1 MSLEPYGSPLSLN
14 TIDNI
19 SSLGDFVKQNPPGR
33 YIFEKKVGA
42 VTLHSGLDAA
52 GPNSSD
58 FAKSRW
64 GGDRALPLWDFAP
77 LRH

>member
-33 YIFEKKVGA
+33 YIFGK
-42 VTLHSGLDAA
+42 GLADHTNLAA
-52 GPNSSD
+52 FSFTPGPMVE
-58 FAKSRW
+58 A
-64 GGDRALPLWDFAP
+64 ATQ
-77 LRH
+77 LRT